1 MHLLRWT
8 IGSKKL
14 ALLFHPIRGKGKPI
28 VIHSHEFPRALR
40 RLHVISSSF
49 DWLILLTSLPL
60 MIGQSGIQLKIAQNI
75 IIKLTKKNSYP
86 CYLTAL
92 AIQRGYRDFFL
103 EDPGRQASINVSS
116 ANFYK
121 NGLLGDLSIK
131 IYFFS

>member
-60 MIGQSGIQLKIAQNI
+60 MIGQSGYFGFRFTALN
-75 IIKLTKKNSYP
+75 KKN
-86 CYLTAL
+86 
-92 AIQRGYRDFFL
+92 Q
-103 EDPGRQASINVSS
+103 
-116 ANFYK
+116 K
-121 NGLLGDLSIK
+121 
-131 IYFFS
+131 YFMPLHCT